1 IVLPS
6 SLPKQFYEEPSI
18 VATTKESHVH
28 QIFNALYEKIDN
40 GRSIL
45 VICESI
51 KQANDLSKKVKK
63 LASEHSIKDKNFNVE
78 PFTKAV
84 LYCRD
89 HEKFEYGDGT
99 SLLKPKNIIY
109 STNLAGRGTDIR
121 LDEELK
127 NNGGLH
133 VIVAYL
139 PENLR
144 VEEQAFGR
152 AARCGDQGTAQLIVY
167 ANEIEHGKNLNIS
180 KLKLK
185 RNAKEIRRIQKITDY
200 YQEK

>member
-1 IVLPS
+1 
-6 SLPKQFYEEPSI
+6 
-18 VATTKESHVH
+18 
-28 QIFNALYEKIDN
+28 
-40 GRSIL
+40 
-45 VICESI
+45 
-51 KQANDLSKKVKK
+51 
-63 LASEHSIKDKNFNVE
+63 
-78 PFTKAV
+78 
-84 LYCRD
+84 
-89 HEKFEYGDGT
+89 
-99 SLLKPKNIIY
+99 LLKPKTIIY

-185 RNAKEIRRIQKITDY
+185 RNAKEVRRIQKITDY
-200 YQEK
+200 YQEKLLIEEKCFDQFSTEFKKRKTVFDKLKIDEERKKISFKGFT